1 MLRAAGSGQAEMR
14 VDRLPRTVYLSLPIL
29 ESQGQVKQTLLVGS
43 VLLPLLDSQGQVKQT
58 LLVGSVGSVQP
69 AAVQLL
75 THCAVVVVPLAKN
88 VWVVALRE
96 VEGVPCRESVG

>member
-29 ESQGQVKQTLLVGS
+29 E
-43 VLLPLLDSQGQVKQT
+43 SQGQVKQT